1 MRTTLRRSCN
11 ACAKAKHSCDLR
23 TPRCSRCIKRRVSCV
38 YANEPLTL
46 QAPEGPGH
54 GRTMINKASK
64 VTCIAQRDV
73 KMSRKGQDGSV
84 KLLNSVDTSFDPFGS
99 YPPTRLSRIHVQR
112 LIHHF
117 LSNIAF
123 QYYPLDLSMISNPFI
138 VSWWPLA
145 LADPALFHV
154 SIQTACLDE
163 ELRAH
168 KGFPISE
175 LLMVDS
181 VSLIRQKIENSSLAF
196 QDDTLNSVVTLAAI
210 EHGKGNVE
218 ASRTHIDGVKRIVG
232 VRGGISH
239 VRQSSPL
246 TARMVAWVSMLV
258 TGAPQFPIQ
267 DDLGIG
273 DGVCPTLQWLLASP
287 GFESPSEVIDD
298 LDIDPAVIDIL
309 TRLRSIS
316 QEASS
321 LSGTELHD
329 LTCFVVHKLLLLP
342 PLSTQ
347 NLQQSAASESLRYAL
362 ALYMLAIHG
371 TTYYSHIGLVMT
383 IMQQFRSYLEI
394 LVGSDVDE
402 SLKLWIFS
410 VGMVSSIDPINS
422 KWFTEQAYLAATSL
436 KIQTWEH
443 VLVHFKRV
451 LWMETPR
458 GVIFQQRW
466 KGMLT

>member
-1 MRTTLRRSCN
+1 
-11 ACAKAKHSCDLR
+11 
-23 TPRCSRCIKRRVSCV
+23 
-38 YANEPLTL
+38 
-46 QAPEGPGH
+46 
-54 GRTMINKASK
+54 
-64 VTCIAQRDV
+64 
-73 KMSRKGQDGSV
+73 
-84 KLLNSVDTSFDPFGS
+84 
-99 YPPTRLSRIHVQR
+99 
-112 LIHHF
+112 
-117 LSNIAF
+117 
-123 QYYPLDLSMISNPFI
+123 
-138 VSWWPLA
+138 
-145 LADPALFHV
+145 
-154 SIQTACLDE
+154 
-163 ELRAH
+163 
-168 KGFPISE
+168 
-175 LLMVDS
+175 
-181 VSLIRQKIENSSLAF
+181 
-196 QDDTLNSVVTLAAI
+196 
-210 EHGKGNVE
+210 
-218 ASRTHIDGVKRIVG
+218 
-232 VRGGISH
+232 
-239 VRQSSPL
+239 
-246 TARMVAWVSMLV
+246 MLV

-287 GFESPSEVIDD
+287 DLELPGEAIDD

-342 PLSTQ
+342 SLSTQ

-394 LVGSDVDE
+394 LARSDTDE

-422 KWFTEQAYLAATSL
+422 KWFTEQAYLAAASL
-436 KIQTWEH
+436 KIQTWED
-443 VLVHFKRV
+443 VLVHFRKI

-458 GVIFQQRW
+458 GVIFQHHW
-466 KGMLT
+466 KDMLT